1 MKSIADPKQ
10 AEVRLNTPGTW
21 LLVALVVVG
30 VSVAALRLAT
40 GLGATTNLSD
50 GVPWGLWIGFDVVA
64 GVALAAGGF
73 TLAAIV
79 YIFGLEKYRPVVRPA
94 ILTAFLGYILVA
106 VGIVLDIGRPYRIW
120 HPIVFWQEHSVMFE
134 VAWCVMLYLS
144 VLALEFSSSIW
155 EKLRLARLVNFMR
168 MIIIPLVILG
178 ITLST
183 LHQSSLGSLFL
194 ITPELSPLWYTSLLP
209 YLFFISAVG
218 IGLAMVIFE
227 SFISAKVFKQGLE
240 MKVLTGLARAAV
252 FVWVGYLA
260 IRFWN
265 LIATGRLW
273 DFTWNAQGALF
284 LVETGVGMVLPV
296 LILSIARLRNSP
308 GWLFGAASLLIG
320 GAVLNRLNTS
330 LLGFPNTWQV
340 GYFPSWMEFAVT
352 IGLVS
357 AALLAFKLAV
367 KYTAVFAAYAHKPST
382 PGLKSAGAVVEAE

>member
-1 MKSIADPKQ
+1 MKYVKDPKQ

-21 LLVALVVVG
+21 VLVALVLVG
-30 VSVAALRLAT
+30 LSVATLRLAS

-79 YIFGLEKYRPVVRPA
+79 YIFGLEKYKPVVRPA

-120 HPIVFWQEHSVMFE
+120 HPIVFWQERSVMFE

-144 VLALEFSSSIW
+144 VLALEFSSSLW
-155 EKLRLARLVNFMR
+155 EKLHWARLVNLLR
-168 MIIIPLVILG
+168 MVIIPLVILG
-178 ITLST
+178 IILST

-194 ITPELSPLWYTSLLP
+194 ITPGKLSPLWYTSLLP

-227 SFISAKVFKQGLE
+227 SFISAKVFKSGLE
-240 MKVLTGLARAAV
+240 MNVMTGLAKAAV
-252 FVWVGYLA
+252 FVWTGYLA

-265 LIATGRLW
+265 LIATGSLW
-273 DFTWNAQGALF
+273 EFTWNAQGILF
-284 LVETGVGMVLPV
+284 LVEVGVGMLLPV
-296 LILSIARLRNSP
+296 LILAIGRLRSSP
-308 GWLFGAASLLIG
+308 GWLFAAASLLIG
-320 GAVLNRLNTS
+320 GAILNRLNTS
-330 LLGFPNTWQV
+330 LLGFPTTWRL

-367 KYTAVFAAYAHKPST
+367 KYTAVFAAHPSEPEAPT
-382 PGLKSAGAVVEAE
+382 LKRVPAVAE